1 MIKQKMDIILGD
13 ITVLPVD
20 AIVNAANCG
29 LMNGGGVNGAIHQ
42 AAGPELQAAC
52 EALGGCQTGLAKI
65 TGGFK
70 LPARWVIHTVG
81 PVWRGGAKGESRL
94 LASCYL
100 SSLKLALEN
109 KIKTIA
115 FPALSCGIYGFPVSQ
130 AAMISVKETANFLE
144 LHPEIEKVIF
154 VCIDGTILEAYQHA
168 LDSLHHE

>member
-1 MIKQKMDIILGD
+1 MIKQKMDIIVGD
-13 ITVLPVD
+13 ITALPID

-42 AAGPELQAAC
+42 AAGPELQKAC
-52 EALGGCQTGLAKI
+52 EALGGCQTGQAKI
-65 TGGFK
+65 TSGFN
-70 LPARWVIHTVG
+70 LPAKWVIHTVG

-100 SSLKLALEN
+100 NSLKLALEN
-109 KIKTIA
+109 KIKSIA

-130 AAMISVKETANFLE
+130 AAMISVKETVNFLE

-154 VCIDGTILEAYQHA
+154 VCSSDTILEAYQHA
-168 LDSLHHE
+168 LDSIHHE

>member
-1 MIKQKMDIILGD
+1 MIKQKMDIIVGD

-52 EALGGCQTGLAKI
+52 EALGGCQTGQAKI

-115 FPALSCGIYGFPVSQ
+115 FPALSCGIYGFPVTQ

-144 LHPEIEKVIF
+144 LHPEIERVIF
-154 VCIDGTILEAYQHA
+154 VCVDGTILEAYQHA

>member
-52 EALGGCQTGLAKI
+52 EALGGCQTGQAKI